1 MSNVFTVSIK
11 YNDLMIC
18 KASQIK
24 MESFNHSFEK
34 IFVLSAT
41 SYVSKDIDWDDFY
54 MDIVYFS
61 IEVTDPYGNK
71 ELLHDFHFR
80 IEDATATE
88 DRITARGIPIMRY
101 DGNNYDQYV
110 IDIFSAWSKNQEIDF
125 LNLDQDE
132 KEAYCSCCRIWNW
145 GTDKL
150 NNWFYEV
157 DLDLVKSDIDVFNLM
172 GDVLLGP
179 KGYLGHDSYT
189 FEDRL
194 GTIINKVEA
203 GTTIRL
209 KNYQNL
215 KLSIN
220 SRELEYLDKA
230 FRREYKNLA
239 FVIA

>member
-1 MSNVFTVSIK
+1 MMTVSVK

-18 KASQIK
+18 KALQIK

-34 IFVLSAT
+34 IFVLNEI

-54 MDIVYFS
+54 MNIVYFS
-61 IEVTDPYGNK
+61 IEVTDQYGN
-71 ELLHDFHFR
+71 EEVLYDFHFR
-80 IEDATATE
+80 IEDAAATE
-88 DRITARGIPIMRY
+88 DCITARGIPIMRY
-101 DGNNYDQYV
+101 DGNNYNQYV
-110 IDIFSAWSKNQEIDF
+110 IDILSAWSKNQEIDF
-125 LNLDQDE
+125 LSLDQD
-132 KEAYCSCCRIWNW
+132 KKDAYCSSCRIWNS

-150 NNWFYEV
+150 NNTFYEV
-157 DLDLVKSDIDVFNLM
+157 DLDLAKSDIDLFNLM
-172 GDVLLGP
+172 GDVLLGS

-203 GTTIRL
+203 DTVIRL

-215 KLSIN
+215 KLSVN
-220 SRELEYLDKA
+220 SREWEYIDKA

-239 FVIA
+239 FVMA